1 MSAQSRIQQSSSST
15 TITSANNV
23 HVLQLSLLGASLES
37 VVSLTD
43 RGSVLYSIR
52 IPSHLKGRDKIEIA
66 EVVKARV
73 LSSTKPEFLYL
84 HIRELIR
91 EVNDRGWVIRKL

>member
-37 VVSLTD
+37 VVELTD

-52 IPSHLKGRDKIEIA
+52 IPSHRRDKIEIA